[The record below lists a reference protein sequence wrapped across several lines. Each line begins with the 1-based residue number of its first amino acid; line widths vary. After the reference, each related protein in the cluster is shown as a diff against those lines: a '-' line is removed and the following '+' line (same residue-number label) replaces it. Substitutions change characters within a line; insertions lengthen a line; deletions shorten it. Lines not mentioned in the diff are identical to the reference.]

1 MQNAFGMHALSIKN
15 LSKKYN
21 SGVQALKSVSFDVEK
36 GDFFA
41 LLGPN
46 GAGKT
51 TTINLLLGFLEPTS
65 GEALINGLN
74 VQDNIEASRSS
85 LAYIPEQVSL
95 YPELTGYENLE
106 FFVKLAGK
114 SHTSDFLVSCLE
126 DAGLAGD
133 FHNITTNTYSKGMR
147 QKVGIAIAIAKQ
159 AKVLLLDEPLSGLD
173 PKAANEFCNILKK
186 IEIKEKEEKVSE
198 STQKL
203 IENLIKNKSKTQDI
217 SDLDYREQNSN
228 RGNIDGSLYSSTY
241 YNITGKETN
250 YGLNG
255 RSLKSSGKVI
265 QDCNQEG
272 IVVVRITVDRDG
284 NVIDADPG
292 VKGTTNMDS
301 CLLQPAL
308 KTALLH
314 KWNPDEKAPERQVG
328 FVVIN
333 FKLGE

>member
-1 MQNAFGMHALSIKN
+1 MNFLETPHKKKSAILTFLIGVLIILFFYFIGMKYYDPPIVYGMEVSFGNTTENFSENISKSKNQIEKNYSNQESKKVLINSNKENKILTEKKSVVKVEEKN
-15 LSKKYN
+15 LI
-21 SGVQALKSVSFDVEK
+21 D
-36 GDFFA
+36 
-41 LLGPN
+41 
-46 GAGKT
+46 
-51 TTINLLLGFLEPTS
+51 
-65 GEALINGLN
+65 
-74 VQDNIEASRSS
+74 SS
-85 LAYIPEQVSL
+85 L
-95 YPELTGYENLE
+95 
-106 FFVKLAGK
+106 
-114 SHTSDFLVSCLE
+114 
-126 DAGLAGD
+126 
-133 FHNITTNTYSKGMR
+133 
-147 QKVGIAIAIAKQ
+147 
-159 AKVLLLDEPLSGLD
+159 
-173 PKAANEFCNILKK
+173 
-186 IEIKEKEEKVSE
+186 IKEKNKVEKQIVIEEKEPEISE

-217 SDLDYREQNSN
+217 SDLDDREQNSN
-228 RGNIDGSLYSSTY
+228 RGNVDGSLYSSTY

-272 IVVVRITVDRDG
+272 IVVVRITVNRDG

-301 CLLQPAL
+301 CLLKPAL

-314 KWNPDEKAPERQVG
+314 KWYPDENAPERQVG

>member
-1 MQNAFGMHALSIKN
+1 MNFLETPHKKKSAILTFLIGVLIILFFYFIGMKYYDPPIVYGMEVSFGNTTENFGEKISKSKNQIEKNNSNQESKKVLINSNKENKILTEKKSIVKVKEKN
-15 LSKKYN
+15 LIDSSLIKEKN
-21 SGVQALKSVSFDVEK
+21 KVEK
-36 GDFFA
+36 Q
-41 LLGPN
+41 
-46 GAGKT
+46 
-51 TTINLLLGFLEPTS
+51 I
-65 GEALINGLN
+65 
-74 VQDNIEASRSS
+74 V
-85 LAYIPEQVSL
+85 
-95 YPELTGYENLE
+95 
-106 FFVKLAGK
+106 
-114 SHTSDFLVSCLE
+114 
-126 DAGLAGD
+126 
-133 FHNITTNTYSKGMR
+133 
-147 QKVGIAIAIAKQ
+147 
-159 AKVLLLDEPLSGLD
+159 
-173 PKAANEFCNILKK
+173 
-186 IEIKEKEEKVSE
+186 IKEKEPEISE
-198 STQKL
+198 ATQKV

-217 SDLDYREQNSN
+217 SDIDDQEQNSN
-228 RGNIDGSLYSSTY
+228 RGNIDGSLYSSTF
-241 YNITGKETN
+241 YNIAGKETN

-314 KWNPDEKAPERQVG
+314 KWYPDENAPERQVG

>member
-1 MQNAFGMHALSIKN
+1 MNFLETPHKKKSAIVTFFIGVLIILFFYFIGMKYYDPPIVYGMEVSFGNTNENFSENISKSKN
-15 LSKKYN
+15 QIEKNNSNQESKK
-21 SGVQALKSVSFDVEK
+21 V
-36 GDFFA
+36 
-41 LLGPN
+41 
-46 GAGKT
+46 
-51 TTINLLLGFLEPTS
+51 
-65 GEALINGLN
+65 LINSNKQNKILTEKKSI
-74 VQDNIEASRSS
+74 VKLKEKDLIDSS
-85 LAYIPEQVSL
+85 L
-95 YPELTGYENLE
+95 
-106 FFVKLAGK
+106 VKEKNKA
-114 SHTSDFLVSCLE
+114 D
-126 DAGLAGD
+126 
-133 FHNITTNTYSKGMR
+133 
-147 QKVGIAIAIAKQ
+147 KQ
-159 AKVLLLDEPLSGLD
+159 IV
-173 PKAANEFCNILKK
+173 
-186 IEIKEKEEKVSE
+186 IKEKESEISE

-272 IVVVRITVDRDG
+272 IVVVRITVNRDG

-314 KWNPDEKAPERQVG
+314 KWYPDENAPERQVG

>member
-1 MQNAFGMHALSIKN
+1 MNFLETPHKKKSAIVTFFIGVLIILFFYFIGM
-15 LSKKYN
+15 KYYDPPIVY
-21 SGVQALKSVSFDVEK
+21 GMEVSFGNTNENFSENISKSKNQIEK
-36 GDFFA
+36 
-41 LLGPN
+41 N
-46 GAGKT
+46 
-51 TTINLLLGFLEPTS
+51 NSNQE
-65 GEALINGLN
+65 
-74 VQDNIEASRSS
+74 
-85 LAYIPEQVSL
+85 
-95 YPELTGYENLE
+95 
-106 FFVKLAGK
+106 
-114 SHTSDFLVSCLE
+114 
-126 DAGLAGD
+126 
-133 FHNITTNTYSKGMR
+133 SK
-147 QKVGIAIAIAKQ
+147 
-159 AKVLLLDEPLSGLD
+159 KVLLNSNKEN
-173 PKAANEFCNILKK
+173 KILTEKK
-186 IEIKEKEEKVSE
+186 SVVKVEKKDLIDSSLVKERNKVEKQIETKEKEQEVSE

-203 IENLIKNKSKTQDI
+203 IENLIKNKSKTQDF

>member
-1 MQNAFGMHALSIKN
+1 MRYYDPPIVYGMEVSFGNTSENFSENISKSKN
-15 LSKKYN
+15 QIEKKSSNQELKKDIIN
-21 SGVQALKSVSFDVEK
+21 SNEEDKILTEKKSVVKVNEK
-36 GDFFA
+36 D
-41 LLGPN
+41 
-46 GAGKT
+46 
-51 TTINLLLGFLEPTS
+51 
-65 GEALINGLN
+65 LI
-74 VQDNIEASRSS
+74 DSS
-85 LAYIPEQVSL
+85 LVQEK
-95 YPELTGYENLE
+95 N
-106 FFVKLAGK
+106 
-114 SHTSDFLVSCLE
+114 
-126 DAGLAGD
+126 
-133 FHNITTNTYSKGMR
+133 
-147 QKVGIAIAIAKQ
+147 KVEI
-159 AKVLLLDEPLSGLD
+159 
-173 PKAANEFCNILKK
+173 K
-186 IEIKEKEEKVSE
+186 IVVKEKEQEISE
-198 STQKL
+198 STQKV

-217 SDLDYREQNSN
+217 SDIDDKEENSN

-272 IVVVRITVDRDG
+272 IVVVRITVNRNGD
-284 NVIDADPG
+284 VIDADPG

-314 KWNPDEKAPERQVG
+314 QWYPDENAPERQIG

>member
-1 MQNAFGMHALSIKN
+1 MNFLETPHKKKSAILTFLIGALIILFFYFIGMKYYDPPIVYGMEVSFGNTNENFSENISKSKN
-15 LSKKYN
+15 QIEKNNSSQESKKVLIN
-21 SGVQALKSVSFDVEK
+21 SNKENKILTEKKSVVKVEK
-36 GDFFA
+36 KD
-41 LLGPN
+41 
-46 GAGKT
+46 
-51 TTINLLLGFLEPTS
+51 
-65 GEALINGLN
+65 LI
-74 VQDNIEASRSS
+74 DSS
-85 LAYIPEQVSL
+85 L
-95 YPELTGYENLE
+95 
-106 FFVKLAGK
+106 VK
-114 SHTSDFLVSCLE
+114 E
-126 DAGLAGD
+126 R
-133 FHNITTNTYSKGMR
+133 N
-147 QKVGIAIAIAKQ
+147 KVEKQ
-159 AKVLLLDEPLSGLD
+159 
-173 PKAANEFCNILKK
+173 

-228 RGNIDGSLYSSTY
+228 RGNIDGSLYSSTF
-241 YNITGKETN
+241 YNIAGKETN

-314 KWNPDEKAPERQVG
+314 KWYPDENAPERQVG

>member
-1 MQNAFGMHALSIKN
+1 MN
-15 LSKKYN
+15 
-21 SGVQALKSVSFDVEK
+21 
-36 GDFFA
+36 
-41 LLGPN
+41 
-46 GAGKT
+46 
-51 TTINLLLGFLEPTS
+51 FLETPHKKKSAIVTFFI
-65 GEALINGLN
+65 GVLIILFFYFIGMKYYDPPIVYGMDISFGNTN
-74 VQDNIEASRSS
+74 ENFSENIS
-85 LAYIPEQVSL
+85 
-95 YPELTGYENLE
+95 
-106 FFVKLAGK
+106 K
-114 SHTSDFLVSCLE
+114 SKNQIEKNNSNQE
-126 DAGLAGD
+126 
-133 FHNITTNTYSKGMR
+133 SK
-147 QKVGIAIAIAKQ
+147 
-159 AKVLLLDEPLSGLD
+159 KVLLNSNKEN
-173 PKAANEFCNILKK
+173 KILTEKK
-186 IEIKEKEEKVSE
+186 SVLKVENKDLIDSSLVKERNKVEKQIEIKEKEQEVSE

-217 SDLDYREQNSN
+217 SDLDYREQHSN
-228 RGNIDGSLYSSTY
+228 RGNINGSLYSSTY

-292 VKGTTNMDS
+292 VKGTTNVDS

>member
-1 MQNAFGMHALSIKN
+1 M
-15 LSKKYN
+15 
-21 SGVQALKSVSFDVEK
+21 
-36 GDFFA
+36 
-41 LLGPN
+41 
-46 GAGKT
+46 
-51 TTINLLLGFLEPTS
+51 
-65 GEALINGLN
+65 
-74 VQDNIEASRSS
+74 
-85 LAYIPEQVSL
+85 
-95 YPELTGYENLE
+95 
-106 FFVKLAGK
+106 
-114 SHTSDFLVSCLE
+114 
-126 DAGLAGD
+126 
-133 FHNITTNTYSKGMR
+133 
-147 QKVGIAIAIAKQ
+147 
-159 AKVLLLDEPLSGLD
+159 
-173 PKAANEFCNILKK
+173 
-186 IEIKEKEEKVSE
+186 
-198 STQKL
+198 
-203 IENLIKNKSKTQDI
+203 IENLIKNKSKTQDF

-272 IVVVRITVDRDG
+272 IVVVRVTVNRNGD
-284 NVIDADPG
+284 VIDADPG

-314 KWNPDEKAPERQVG
+314 QWYPDEKAPERQVG

>member
-1 MQNAFGMHALSIKN
+1 MN
-15 LSKKYN
+15 
-21 SGVQALKSVSFDVEK
+21 
-36 GDFFA
+36 
-41 LLGPN
+41 
-46 GAGKT
+46 
-51 TTINLLLGFLEPTS
+51 FLETPHKKKSAIVTFFI
-65 GEALINGLN
+65 GVLIILFFYFIGMKYYDPPIVYGMEISFGNTN
-74 VQDNIEASRSS
+74 ENFSENIS
-85 LAYIPEQVSL
+85 
-95 YPELTGYENLE
+95 
-106 FFVKLAGK
+106 K
-114 SHTSDFLVSCLE
+114 SKNQIE
-126 DAGLAGD
+126 K
-133 FHNITTNTYSKGMR
+133 NYSNQESK
-147 QKVGIAIAIAKQ
+147 
-159 AKVLLLDEPLSGLD
+159 KVLLNSNKEN
-173 PKAANEFCNILKK
+173 KILTEKK
-186 IEIKEKEEKVSE
+186 SVVKVEKKDLIDSSLVKERNKVEKQIETKEKEQEVSE

-203 IENLIKNKSKTQDI
+203 IENLIKNKSKTQDF

>member
-1 MQNAFGMHALSIKN
+1 MNFLETPHKKKSAIVTFFIGVLIILFFYFIGM
-15 LSKKYN
+15 KYYDPPIVY
-21 SGVQALKSVSFDVEK
+21 GMEVSFGNTNENFSENISKSKNQIEK
-36 GDFFA
+36 
-41 LLGPN
+41 N
-46 GAGKT
+46 
-51 TTINLLLGFLEPTS
+51 NSNQE
-65 GEALINGLN
+65 
-74 VQDNIEASRSS
+74 
-85 LAYIPEQVSL
+85 
-95 YPELTGYENLE
+95 
-106 FFVKLAGK
+106 
-114 SHTSDFLVSCLE
+114 
-126 DAGLAGD
+126 
-133 FHNITTNTYSKGMR
+133 SK
-147 QKVGIAIAIAKQ
+147 
-159 AKVLLLDEPLSGLD
+159 KVLLNSNKEN
-173 PKAANEFCNILKK
+173 KILTEKK
-186 IEIKEKEEKVSE
+186 SVLKVENKDLIDSSLVKERNKVEKQIEIKEKEQEVSE

-203 IENLIKNKSKTQDI
+203 IENLIKNKSKTQDF

-292 VKGTTNMDS
+292 VKGTTNVVS

-314 KWNPDEKAPERQVG
+314 EWNPDEKAPERQVG

>member
-1 MQNAFGMHALSIKN
+1 MNFLETPHKKKSAILTFLIGALIILFFYFIGMKYYDPPIVYGMEVSFGNTTENFPEKISKSKN
-15 LSKKYN
+15 QIEKNNSNQESKK
-21 SGVQALKSVSFDVEK
+21 V
-36 GDFFA
+36 
-41 LLGPN
+41 
-46 GAGKT
+46 
-51 TTINLLLGFLEPTS
+51 
-65 GEALINGLN
+65 LINSNKQNKILTEKKSI
-74 VQDNIEASRSS
+74 VKLKEKDLIDSS
-85 LAYIPEQVSL
+85 L
-95 YPELTGYENLE
+95 
-106 FFVKLAGK
+106 VKEKNKA
-114 SHTSDFLVSCLE
+114 D
-126 DAGLAGD
+126 
-133 FHNITTNTYSKGMR
+133 
-147 QKVGIAIAIAKQ
+147 KQ
-159 AKVLLLDEPLSGLD
+159 IV
-173 PKAANEFCNILKK
+173 
-186 IEIKEKEEKVSE
+186 IKEKESEISE

-217 SDLDYREQNSN
+217 SDLDDREQNSN
-228 RGNIDGSLYSSTY
+228 TGNVDGSLYSSTY

-272 IVVVRITVDRDG
+272 IVVVRITVNRDG

-314 KWNPDEKAPERQVG
+314 KRHHDENATERQVG

>member
-1 MQNAFGMHALSIKN
+1 MNFLETPHKKKSAIVTFFIGVLIILFFYFIGM
-15 LSKKYN
+15 KYYDPPIVY
-21 SGVQALKSVSFDVEK
+21 GMEVSFGNTNENFSENISKSKNQIEK
-36 GDFFA
+36 
-41 LLGPN
+41 N
-46 GAGKT
+46 
-51 TTINLLLGFLEPTS
+51 NSNQE
-65 GEALINGLN
+65 
-74 VQDNIEASRSS
+74 
-85 LAYIPEQVSL
+85 
-95 YPELTGYENLE
+95 
-106 FFVKLAGK
+106 
-114 SHTSDFLVSCLE
+114 
-126 DAGLAGD
+126 
-133 FHNITTNTYSKGMR
+133 SK
-147 QKVGIAIAIAKQ
+147 
-159 AKVLLLDEPLSGLD
+159 KVLLNSNKEN
-173 PKAANEFCNILKK
+173 KILTEKK
-186 IEIKEKEEKVSE
+186 SVVKVEKKDLIDSSLVKERNKVEKQIEIKEKEQEVSE

-203 IENLIKNKSKTQDI
+203 IENLIENKSKTQDI

-228 RGNIDGSLYSSTY
+228 RGNIDGSLYSSTF
-241 YNITGKETN
+241 YNIAGKETN

-272 IVVVRITVDRDG
+272 IVVVRITVNRDG

>member
-1 MQNAFGMHALSIKN
+1 MNFLETPHKKKSAILTFLIGVLIILFFYFIGMKYYDPPIVYGMEVSFGNTTENFSENISKSKN
-15 LSKKYN
+15 QIEKNYSNQESKKVLEN
-21 SGVQALKSVSFDVEK
+21 SNKENKILTEKKSVVKVKKKDLIDSSLVKEINKVEK
-36 GDFFA
+36 Q
-41 LLGPN
+41 
-46 GAGKT
+46 
-51 TTINLLLGFLEPTS
+51 I
-65 GEALINGLN
+65 
-74 VQDNIEASRSS
+74 V
-85 LAYIPEQVSL
+85 
-95 YPELTGYENLE
+95 
-106 FFVKLAGK
+106 
-114 SHTSDFLVSCLE
+114 
-126 DAGLAGD
+126 
-133 FHNITTNTYSKGMR
+133 
-147 QKVGIAIAIAKQ
+147 
-159 AKVLLLDEPLSGLD
+159 
-173 PKAANEFCNILKK
+173 
-186 IEIKEKEEKVSE
+186 IKEKEPEISE

-217 SDLDYREQNSN
+217 SDLDDREQNSN
-228 RGNIDGSLYSSTY
+228 RGNVDGSLYSSTY

-292 VKGTTNMDS
+292 VKGTTNVDS

>member
-1 MQNAFGMHALSIKN
+1 MNFLETPHKKKSAILTFLIGVLIILFFYFIGMKYYDPPIVYGMEVSFGNTTENFVEKISKSKN
-15 LSKKYN
+15 QIEKNNSNQESKK
-21 SGVQALKSVSFDVEK
+21 V
-36 GDFFA
+36 
-41 LLGPN
+41 
-46 GAGKT
+46 
-51 TTINLLLGFLEPTS
+51 
-65 GEALINGLN
+65 LINSNKQNKILTEKKSI
-74 VQDNIEASRSS
+74 VKLKEKDLIDSS
-85 LAYIPEQVSL
+85 L
-95 YPELTGYENLE
+95 
-106 FFVKLAGK
+106 VKEKNKA
-114 SHTSDFLVSCLE
+114 D
-126 DAGLAGD
+126 
-133 FHNITTNTYSKGMR
+133 
-147 QKVGIAIAIAKQ
+147 KQ
-159 AKVLLLDEPLSGLD
+159 IV
-173 PKAANEFCNILKK
+173 
-186 IEIKEKEEKVSE
+186 IKEKESEISE

-217 SDLDYREQNSN
+217 SDLDDREQNSN
-228 RGNIDGSLYSSTY
+228 TGNVDGSLYSSTY

-272 IVVVRITVDRDG
+272 IVVVRITVNRDG

-314 KWNPDEKAPERQVG
+314 KWHPDENAPERQVG

>member
-1 MQNAFGMHALSIKN
+1 M
-15 LSKKYN
+15 
-21 SGVQALKSVSFDVEK
+21 
-36 GDFFA
+36 
-41 LLGPN
+41 
-46 GAGKT
+46 
-51 TTINLLLGFLEPTS
+51 
-65 GEALINGLN
+65 
-74 VQDNIEASRSS
+74 
-85 LAYIPEQVSL
+85 
-95 YPELTGYENLE
+95 
-106 FFVKLAGK
+106 
-114 SHTSDFLVSCLE
+114 
-126 DAGLAGD
+126 
-133 FHNITTNTYSKGMR
+133 
-147 QKVGIAIAIAKQ
+147 
-159 AKVLLLDEPLSGLD
+159 
-173 PKAANEFCNILKK
+173 
-186 IEIKEKEEKVSE
+186 
-198 STQKL
+198 

-314 KWNPDEKAPERQVG
+314 KWYPDENAPERQVG